1 MVSGI
6 RAALQRVMMG
16 LAFAAAVSACATTI
30 KPELPKPVTGGI
42 RFTLLAPEA
51 KTVYVVGSFN
61 GWVKGAT
68 PMKPMGDSGIWVA
81 EVSLRSGEHTF
92 LYLVDDKEWLVPP
105 LAEDFVT
112 DGFGQ
117 INGVVVVR

>member
-1 MVSGI
+1 
-6 RAALQRVMMG
+6 MG
-16 LAFAAAVSACATTI
+16 AAFAAAVSACATMI
-30 KPELPKPVTGGI
+30 KPEFPKPVTGGI
-42 RFTLLAPEA
+42 RFTLSAPEA

-61 GWVKGAT
+61 GWGKGAT
-68 PMKPMGDSGIWVA
+68 PMKQMGDSGVWAA
-81 EVSLRSGEHTF
+81 EVSLRPGEHTF

-105 LAEDFVT
+105 VAEDFVT